1 MLTLDDALAALA
13 GRALSITDA
22 ERSPLVASPGLY
34 AVSGDAAV
42 WFELGLG
49 DPPDHRPLYV
59 GKCEGS
65 FESRDLEDHFGNGR
79 TGRSTLRR
87 SFAALLAAELDLVPV
102 PRGRNP
108 LDRTTRA
115 TMFGLTPAADARL
128 TAWMRERLVLTL
140 WPCRDI
146 PAVRSLERDVI
157 ATLKPPLCIDGKWK
171 PNHWHADPIEP
182 ARRAMTAIV
191 RSLPVS

>member
-1 MLTLDDALAALA
+1 MPTLDEALAVLTGPTLTL
-13 GRALSITDA
+13 TEA
-22 ERSPLVASPGLY
+22 ERSPSVASPGLY
-34 AVSGDAAV
+34 AVSGDGSV
-42 WFELGLG
+42 WTELGLG
-49 DPPDHRPLYV
+49 DPPDRRPLYV

-65 FESRDLEDHFGNGR
+65 FQSRDLEDHFGDGR

-87 SFAALLAAELDLVPV
+87 SFAALLAAELELVPV
-102 PRGRNP
+102 PRGKNP

-115 TMFGLTPAADARL
+115 TMFGLPPAGDARL

-146 PAVRSLERDVI
+146 AAVRALERDVI

-171 PNHWHADPIEP
+171 PNHWHADLIEP

-191 RSLPVS
+191 RSTLAN